1 MSLSE
6 NISFLLLPYSHVH
19 RLQSEAVRAP
29 AIHVGAGGQRGA
41 PITIIGLIRNKRASV
56 FPDIIFFSDCQFPQ
70 KFSSQFIFKTLDRK
84 VEKRVQ

>member
-19 RLQSEAVRAP
+19 WLQSEAVRAP

-56 FPDIIFFSDCQFPQ
+56 FPVSDCQFPQ
-70 KFSSQFIFKTLDRK
+70 KFSSQFIFKTWDRK
-84 VEKRVQ
+84 VERRVQ